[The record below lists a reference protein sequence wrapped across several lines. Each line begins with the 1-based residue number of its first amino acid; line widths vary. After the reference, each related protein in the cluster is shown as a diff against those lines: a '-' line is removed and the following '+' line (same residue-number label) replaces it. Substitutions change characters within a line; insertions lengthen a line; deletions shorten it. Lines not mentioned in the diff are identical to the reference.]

1 MTEKKE
7 TAGLRPTVTEAGE
20 NAQPHN
26 PSNPLL
32 AQALRY
38 AEHGWAVFPLQ
49 PKGKTPL
56 TSHGC
61 KDPSKDIGQI
71 KEWWKSHPD
80 ANIGI
85 ATGEVSGF
93 FVVDV
98 DGQDGES
105 SLKKLEERHA
115 PLPSTVEV
123 ITGGD
128 GRHLYFK
135 MPDGHSIRN
144 SAGKIADKVDIR
156 GDGGYVVAPPS
167 VHASG
172 RTYIKS
178 VDSAGAIVPAPPWL
192 LALIQENPQ
201 AKQSRAFSEWEQ
213 LLGGTEE
220 GQRNDSLSRLAGL
233 LFGSNLHPHI
243 ATELCLCWNEARC
256 KPPLTQDE
264 ALRTINSI
272 AGREFQ
278 KKEQFHG

>member
-7 TAGLRPTVTEAGE
+7 TAGLGPAVTEAGE

-38 AEHGWAVFPLQ
+38 AEYGWAVFPLQ
-49 PKGKTPL
+49 PKGKTPF

-61 KDPSKDIGQI
+61 KDSSKDMGQI
-71 KEWWKSHPD
+71 EAWWKSHPE

-105 SLKKLEERHA
+105 SLKKLEERHQ

-123 ITGGD
+123 ITGGG

-135 MPDGHSIRN
+135 MPDGYSIRN

-172 RTYIKS
+172 RAYIKS
-178 VDSAGAIVPAPPWL
+178 VDSAGAIAAAPPWL
-192 LALIQENPQ
+192 LALIQEPHQ
-201 AKQSRAFSEWEQ
+201 AKKATSVADWGKI
-213 LLGGTEE
+213 LGGTEE

-233 LFGSNLHPHI
+233 LFRSGLHPHI
-243 ATELCLCWNEARC
+243 ATELCLCWNESRC
-256 KPPLTQDE
+256 KPSLTQDE

-272 AGREFQ
+272 ANCEFQ
-278 KKEQFHG
+278 KKGKYHG